1 MKKRMNPKVKNQ
13 KKDER
18 GFITF
23 DFIFALMMALGFTTV
38 LFALTVSLSAVEV
51 AQYITF
57 ATSRAYAGAH
67 ETDKEQE
74 QLAQKKYAELL
85 AYPVFKNAFN
95 GGWFKIGPVRVGDF
109 SSEYPEKTPDNAI
122 FIGAKLPMDARLLRM
137 NIPFMGRTNDNSGTG
152 KATLNSY
159 LMREVTNTECRE
171 NFNRARFERLKQLSV
186 YKGVANAQAK
196 LITDNGC

>member
-1 MKKRMNPKVKNQ
+1 MKKSAIRNGIRN
-13 KKDER
+13 ER

-23 DFIFALMMALGFTTV
+23 DFIFALLMALGFTTV

-51 AQYITF
+51 AQYVTF
-57 ATSRAYAGAH
+57 AVSRAYAGAH

-74 QLAQKKYAELL
+74 QLTQAKYNELL
-85 AYPVFKNAFN
+85 AYPVFKAAFN
-95 GGWFKIGPVRVGDF
+95 GGWFKVGPVRVGDF
-109 SSEYPEKTPDNAI
+109 NREYAEKADDNAI
-122 FIGAKLPMDARLLRM
+122 FIGAQLPMDARLLRM
-137 NIPFMGRTNDNSGTG
+137 SIPFLGSTYDKADTG

-171 NFNRARFERLKQLSV
+171 NFNRARWEHLKNMSV

-196 LITDNGC
+196 LVTDNGC